1 MKKTLLLVLP
11 FLFIFI
17 MSCETDDDE
26 TSGGLVGTWTVD
38 SVTYYV
44 VGVMKQMVQWL
55 MTQLASMM
63 VILNSFLVALYR
75 IVLMTVVIGKMTTLV
90 ITLLQMNGI
99 ILTMRIL

>member
-38 SVTYYV
+38 SVTYYEN
-44 VGVMKQMVQWL
+44 GSCSGEGETEDYINGL
-55 MTQLASMM
+55 FTG
-63 VILNSFLVALYR
+63 
-75 IVLMTVVIGKMTTLV
+75 TVTYTK
-90 ITLLQMNGI
+90 
-99 ILTMRIL
+99 